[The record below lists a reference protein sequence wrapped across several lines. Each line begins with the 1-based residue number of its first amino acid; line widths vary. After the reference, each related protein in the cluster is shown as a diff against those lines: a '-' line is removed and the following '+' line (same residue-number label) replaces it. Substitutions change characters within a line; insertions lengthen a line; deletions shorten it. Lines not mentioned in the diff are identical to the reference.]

1 MSEMDS
7 GFQVPAEQPFD
18 TEAFQGSM
26 QQVLQDNIGTYVSVD
41 FLIGTQSI
49 VTKQGILYA
58 VGAQFI
64 VLYDDVNQQYT
75 VCDIFAVKFIT
86 FYLPGH
92 RPGQVS
98 NGGAAAETSAQP
110 RFTGAAT
117 AAATTAQEP
126 VMTPAQAAY
135 SHVVRGGNPR
145 R

>member
-1 MSEMDS
+1 MSETDS

-98 NGGAAAETSAQP
+98 NGTTTETSAQP

-117 AAATTAQEP
+117 AVSAQAQEA